1 MLSAFTAGL
10 LLITVSELGDKTFFV
25 AVILAMRHSRRWVF
39 AGVAAALAAMTV
51 LSVLIGQ
58 AASLLPQKYIQ
69 FAEIALFLGF
79 GIKLLYDA
87 ARMPAKTECDEIKEA
102 EAIVNEMSV
111 NLSASETPPESS
123 TGLSWVTPYLS
134 IIMQAFTLT
143 FLAEW
148 GDRTQ
153 FATITLAAS
162 QNPVGVTLGA
172 ILGHSICAAIAV
184 LGGRFIAC
192 RISERMMTA
201 LGGGL
206 FLLFGVLALLE
217 GISGVA

>member
-10 LLITVSELGDKTFFV
+10 LLITVSELGDKTFFI
-25 AVILAMRHSRRWVF
+25 AVILAMRHSRRLVF
-39 AGVAAALAAMTV
+39 TGVTAALAAMTI

-58 AASLLPQKYIQ
+58 AASLFPQKYIQ
-69 FAEIALFLGF
+69 FAEISLFLGF

-87 ARMPAKTECDEIKEA
+87 SRMPAKTECGEVKEA
-102 EAIVNEMSV
+102 EAVVNETSLNV
-111 NLSASETPPESS
+111 SSSENPPES
-123 TGLSWVTPYLS
+123 GGVVAWATPLLAVL
-134 IIMQAFTLT
+134 MQAFSLT

-162 QNPVGVTLGA
+162 QNPVGVSIGA

-206 FLLFGVLALLE
+206 FLLFGGLALLQ
-217 GISGVA
+217 GVSH